1 MEFVIKKR
9 TLEVHL
15 HNSKGAS
22 QSILF
27 TTLSRLIST
36 GRIVLDCFVVLSPN
50 MQFERR
56 MEKPLKFPIQSELI
70 NFSSL
75 SFDAVIFLEIGAITV
90 INENNVVYFL
100 TLQVICFA
108 PSISS
113 SPLPK
118 SLIVYFSRIPI
129 YRFDR

>member
-15 HNSKGAS
+15 HDSKGAS

-50 MQFERR
+50 IQFERR

-75 SFDAVIFLEIGAITV
+75 SFDAV
-90 INENNVVYFL
+90 
-100 TLQVICFA
+100 
-108 PSISS
+108 
-113 SPLPK
+113 
-118 SLIVYFSRIPI
+118 SL
-129 YRFDR
+129 